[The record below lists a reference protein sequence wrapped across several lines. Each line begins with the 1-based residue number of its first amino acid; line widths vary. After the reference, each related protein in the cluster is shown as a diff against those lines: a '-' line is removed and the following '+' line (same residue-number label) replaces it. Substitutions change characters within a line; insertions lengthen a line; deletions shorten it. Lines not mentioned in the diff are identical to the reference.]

1 MMSDGN
7 GSKRELRS
15 EAWFS
20 GLNMFTFSHR
30 SWNGR
35 GYPPDVFDGRPVIG
49 ICNSWSELTT
59 CNAHLRIVAEHV
71 KRGVWEAGGLPLEFP
86 TMSLGESM
94 MKPTT
99 MLWRNLMSMDVEESL
114 RANPLD
120 GVVLLCG
127 CDKTT
132 PAQLMGAA
140 SVDLP
145 TICMPGGPMLN
156 GRWRDEEVGSGTDLW
171 RISDMRARGEIT
183 DEEYLEVEA
192 GYSRSDGH
200 CNTMGTA
207 STMTS
212 MAEALGTTLTGAAAI
227 PAADSRRRAL
237 AHITGRRI
245 VQMVHEDLR
254 LSQILTPAGVPQ
266 RDRDA
271 ARARRLDQ
279 CRHPPAGDRR
289 PARHRP
295 PARAFRRALAP
306 GAVPRQSQ
314 AVRRV
319 PHGGLPCR
327 RGVPAVMA
335 EIRDLLELGAMTA
348 TGVTMGENLVGVE
361 ARRQGHP
368 PAREPALAGRRHRH
382 PARHAGTGQRGDQA
396 LRGQRGSYSATA
408 AAPYVFESRADLLE
422 HIDDDDL
429 PVDATTV
436 LVLKHGGPKGGPG
449 MPEWGQLPIPAKL
462 LRQGVT
468 DMLRISDARMSGT
481 SYGTVVLHTTP
492 EAAAGGP
499 LAVVQTGDEIELERR
514 RAPAR
519 PARLRPR
526 SCNAAWTPGR
536 LPRRT
541 TPAATAGSSSTTCWA
556 PTPAATSTSCAPT
569 ASSTPTTARSTPV
582 WATRSGSAQNG
593 VRLRSVRTEDVA
605 AGSEVRCWHSCAAS
619 LPHPD

>member
-1 MMSDGN
+1 MTET
-7 GSKRELRS
+7 GSSGSRRELRS
-15 EAWFS
+15 HSWFS

-49 ICNSWSELTT
+49 ICNSWSELTS

-145 TICMPGGPMLN
+145 TICMPGGPMLS

-171 RISDMRARGEIT
+171 RISDMRRRGELS
-183 DEEYLEVEA
+183 DQEYLEVEA

-245 VQMVHEDLR
+245 VQMVHDDLR
-254 LSQILTPAGVPQ
+254 LSQILTPQAFHNAIATLHALGGSTNAVIHLPAIAG
-266 RDRDA
+266 
-271 ARARRLDQ
+271 RLGIDLPLE
-279 CRHPPAGDRR
+279 RFDE
-289 PARHRP
+289 
-295 PARAFRRALAP
+295 L
-306 GAVPRQSQ
+306 S
-314 AVRRV
+314 RRV
-319 PHGGLPCR
+319 PFLTDLKPSGQYLMEAFHAAG
-327 RGVPAVMA
+327 GVPAVMA
-335 EIRDLLELGAMTA
+335 EIRDVLELAAMTVSGA
-348 TGVTMGENLVGVE
+348 TMGENLTGVE
-361 ARRQGHP
+361 GDGKVIRRRADPLSPDG
-368 PAREPALAGRRHRH
+368 GIVI
-382 PARHAGTGQRGDQA
+382 
-396 LRGQRGSYSATA
+396 LRGSLAPGTAVIKRSAASSELLQHRGRA
-408 AAPYVFESRADLLE
+408 YVFETRADLLE

-429 PVDATTV
+429 PVDASTV
-436 LVLKHGGPKGGPG
+436 LVLKNAGPKGGPG

-462 LRQGVT
+462 LREGVT

-499 LAVVQTGDEIELERR
+499 LAVVQTGDEIELDVDERR
-514 RAPAR
+514 LDLLVPADELER
-519 PARLRPR
+519 RL
-526 SCNAAWTPGR
+526 ATWTPPPPHYTRGYGR
-536 LPRRT
+536 LFIDNVLG
-541 TPAATAGSSSTTCWA
+541 ADAGCDFDFLRDDGIEHA
-556 PTPAATSTSCAPT
+556 DYGPLY
-569 ASSTPTTARSTPV
+569 ARM
-582 WATRSGSAQNG
+582 G
-593 VRLRSVRTEDVA
+593 
-605 AGSEVRCWHSCAAS
+605 HS
-619 LPHPD
+619 

>member
-1 MMSDGN
+1 MSEGN

-15 EAWFS
+15 AAWFS

-59 CNAHLRIVAEHV
+59 CNAHLRIVAEYV

-86 TMSLGESM
+86 TISLGESM

-156 GRWRDEEVGSGTDLW
+156 GQWREEEVGSGTDLW
-171 RISDMRARGEIT
+171 RISDMRRRGEIT
-183 DEEYLEVEA
+183 DGEYLELEA
-192 GYSRSDGH
+192 SYSRSDGH

-237 AHITGRRI
+237 AHLTGRRI
-245 VQMVHEDLR
+245 VQMVHDDLR
-254 LSQILTPAGVPQ
+254 LSQIITPQAFHNAIATLHALGGSTNAVIHLPAIAGRLGIDLPLERFDELSREVPFIANLKPSGEFLMEEFHQ
-266 RDRDA
+266 
-271 ARARRLDQ
+271 
-279 CRHPPAGDRR
+279 AG
-289 PARHRP
+289 
-295 PARAFRRALAP
+295 
-306 GAVPRQSQ
+306 
-314 AVRRV
+314 
-319 PHGGLPCR
+319 
-327 RGVPAVMA
+327 GVPAVMA
-335 EIRDLLELGAMTA
+335 EIKDSLELGALTA
-348 TGVTMGENLVGVE
+348 TGKSMGENLEGV
-361 ARRQGHP
+361 AGGNGRVILKRSAPLSPDGGIVIL
-368 PAREPALAGRRHRH
+368 RGTLAPGSAVIKRSAASEELLRHRGR
-382 PARHAGTGQRGDQA
+382 A
-396 LRGQRGSYSATA
+396 
-408 AAPYVFESRADLLE
+408 YVFENREELLA

-429 PVDATTV
+429 PVDASTV
-436 LVLKHGGPKGGPG
+436 LVLKNGGPKGGPG
-449 MPEWGQLPIPAKL
+449 MPEWGQLPIPGRL

-481 SYGTVVLHTTP
+481 SYGTVVLHATP

-499 LAVVQTGDEIELERR
+499 LAVVQTGDEIELNVDERR
-514 RAPAR
+514 LDLLVPAEELER
-519 PARLRPR
+519 RL
-526 SCNAAWTPGR
+526 AAWSPPAPHYTRGYGR
-536 LPRRT
+536 LFIDNVLGADLGCDFDFLRADGIEHADYGPLY
-541 TPAATAGSSSTTCWA
+541 
-556 PTPAATSTSCAPT
+556 
-569 ASSTPTTARSTPV
+569 ARM
-582 WATRSGSAQNG
+582 G
-593 VRLRSVRTEDVA
+593 
-605 AGSEVRCWHSCAAS
+605 HS
-619 LPHPD
+619 

>member
-1 MMSDGN
+1 MTERPEQN
-7 GSKRELRS
+7 GARRELRS
-15 EAWFS
+15 HAWFA
-20 GLNMFTFSHR
+20 GLDMFTFAHR

-145 TICMPGGPMLN
+145 TICVPGGPMLN

-171 RISDMRARGEIT
+171 RISDLRRRGLLS

-245 VQMVHEDLR
+245 VQMVHDDLR
-254 LSQILTPAGVPQ
+254 LSQILTPAAFHNAIATLHALGGSTNAVIHLPAIAGRLGIDLPLERFDELSREVPFLANLKPSGEYLMEQ
-266 RDRDA
+266 FHA
-271 ARARRLDQ
+271 A
-279 CRHPPAGDRR
+279 G
-289 PARHRP
+289 
-295 PARAFRRALAP
+295 
-306 GAVPRQSQ
+306 
-314 AVRRV
+314 
-319 PHGGLPCR
+319 
-327 RGVPAVMA
+327 GVPAVMG
-335 EIRDLLELGAMTA
+335 EIRDSLELGALTA
-348 TGVTMGENLVGVE
+348 TGATMGENL
-361 ARRQGHP
+361 
-368 PAREPALAGRRHRH
+368 AGLGADGKVIRKRSA
-382 PARHAGTGQRGDQA
+382 PLSPDGGIVI
-396 LRGQRGSYSATA
+396 LRGTLAPGSAVIKRSAASESLLNHRGRA
-408 AAPYVFESRADLLE
+408 YVFETRQELLD

-429 PVDATTV
+429 PVDASTV
-436 LVLKHGGPKGGPG
+436 LVLKHGGPRGGPG
-449 MPEWGQLPIPAKL
+449 MPEWGQLPIPGKL
-462 LRQGVT
+462 LREGVT

-481 SYGTVVLHTTP
+481 SYGAVVLHTSP
-492 EAAAGGP
+492 EA
-499 LAVVQTGDEIELERR
+499 
-514 RAPAR
+514 
-519 PARLRPR
+519 
-526 SCNAAWTPGR
+526 
-536 LPRRT
+536 
-541 TPAATAGSSSTTCWA
+541 
-556 PTPAATSTSCAPT
+556 
-569 ASSTPTTARSTPV
+569 
-582 WATRSGSAQNG
+582 
-593 VRLRSVRTEDVA
+593 
-605 AGSEVRCWHSCAAS
+605 
-619 LPHPD
+619 

>member
-1 MMSDGN
+1 MTETPEPN
-7 GSKRELRS
+7 GARRELRS

-20 GLNMFTFSHR
+20 GLNMFTFAHR

-171 RISDMRARGEIT
+171 RISDLRRRGELS

-212 MAEALGTTLTGAAAI
+212 MAEALGTTLTGAAADPGGRLAPARARPHHRAPHRADGARR
-227 PAADSRRRAL
+227 PAAL
-237 AHITGRRI
+237 ADPHAR
-245 VQMVHEDLR
+245 
-254 LSQILTPAGVPQ
+254 GVPQ

-279 CRHPPAGDRR
+279 RRHPPARDRR

-295 PARAFRRALAP
+295 AARALRRALAR
-306 GAVPRQSQ
+306 GAVPRQPQ
-314 AVRRV
+314 ALRRV
-319 PHGGLPCR
+319 PDGAVP
-327 RGVPAVMA
+327 RG
-335 EIRDLLELGAMTA
+335 
-348 TGVTMGENLVGVE
+348 
-361 ARRQGHP
+361 
-368 PAREPALAGRRHRH
+368 
-382 PARHAGTGQRGDQA
+382 
-396 LRGQRGSYSATA
+396 
-408 AAPYVFESRADLLE
+408 
-422 HIDDDDL
+422 
-429 PVDATTV
+429 
-436 LVLKHGGPKGGPG
+436 
-449 MPEWGQLPIPAKL
+449 
-462 LRQGVT
+462 
-468 DMLRISDARMSGT
+468 
-481 SYGTVVLHTTP
+481 
-492 EAAAGGP
+492 
-499 LAVVQTGDEIELERR
+499 RR
-514 RAPAR
+514 RAGGDGRDQGLAR
-519 PARLRPR
+519 ARRADR
-526 SCNAAWTPGR
+526 DGRHDGREPGR
-536 LPRRT
+536 
-541 TPAATAGSSSTTCWA
+541 AS
-556 PTPAATSTSCAPT
+556 APT
-569 ASSTPTTARSTPV
+569 ARSSASAR
-582 WATRSGSAQNG
+582 TRS
-593 VRLRSVRTEDVA
+593 RPTA
-605 AGSEVRCWHSCAAS
+605 ASSSCAARS
-619 LPHPD
+619 RPGAP

>member
-1 MMSDGN
+1 
-7 GSKRELRS
+7 
-15 EAWFS
+15 
-20 GLNMFTFSHR
+20 MFTFSHR

-156 GRWRDEEVGSGTDLW
+156 GQWGEEAVGSGTDLW
-171 RISDMRARGEIT
+171 RISDMRRRGELT
-183 DEEYLEVEA
+183 DKEYLEVEA

-245 VQMVHEDLR
+245 VQMVHDDLR
-254 LSQILTPAGVPQ
+254 LSQILTPEAFHNAIATLHAIGGSTNAVIHLPAIAGRLGIDLPLERFDELSRQVPFLTDVKPSGQ
-266 RDRDA
+266 Y
-271 ARARRLDQ
+271 LMEEF
-279 CRHPPAGDRR
+279 HVAG
-289 PARHRP
+289 
-295 PARAFRRALAP
+295 
-306 GAVPRQSQ
+306 
-314 AVRRV
+314 
-319 PHGGLPCR
+319 
-327 RGVPAVMA
+327 GVPAVMA
-335 EIRDLLELGAMTA
+335 EIRDVLELGAMTA
-348 TGVTMGENLVGVE
+348 TGRSMGENLEGVE
-361 ARRQGHP
+361 GDGKVIRRRADPISPDGGIVIL
-368 PAREPALAGRRHRH
+368 RGTLAPGTAVIKRSAASEELLRHRGR
-382 PARHAGTGQRGDQA
+382 A
-396 LRGQRGSYSATA
+396 
-408 AAPYVFESRADLLE
+408 YVFETRADLLE

-429 PVDATTV
+429 PVDASTV
-436 LVLKHGGPKGGPG
+436 LVLKNGGPKGGPG
-449 MPEWGQLPIPAKL
+449 MPEWGQLPIPGKL

-499 LAVVQTGDEIELERR
+499 LAVVQTGDEIELNVDERR
-514 RAPAR
+514 LDLLVPAEEL
-519 PARLRPR
+519 ARRL
-526 SCNAAWTPGR
+526 AAWTPPPPHYTRGYGR
-536 LPRRT
+536 LFIDNVLGADSGCDFDFLRADGIEHADYGPLY
-541 TPAATAGSSSTTCWA
+541 
-556 PTPAATSTSCAPT
+556 
-569 ASSTPTTARSTPV
+569 ARM
-582 WATRSGSAQNG
+582 G
-593 VRLRSVRTEDVA
+593 
-605 AGSEVRCWHSCAAS
+605 HS
-619 LPHPD
+619 

>member
-1 MMSDGN
+1 MTKGTEGN
-7 GSKRELRS
+7 GSRRELRS

-20 GLNMFTFSHR
+20 GLDMFTFAHR
-30 SWNGR
+30 SWNAR

-145 TICMPGGPMLN
+145 TICVPGGPMLN

-171 RISDMRARGEIT
+171 RISDMRRRGEIS
-183 DEEYLEVEA
+183 DQEYLEIEA

-237 AHITGRRI
+237 AHVSGRRI
-245 VQMVHEDLR
+245 VQMVHDDLR
-254 LSQILTPAGVPQ
+254 LSQILTPEAFHNAIATLHALGGSTNAVIHLPAIAGRLGIDLPLERFDELSREVPFLANLKPSGEYLMEQ
-266 RDRDA
+266 FHA
-271 ARARRLDQ
+271 A
-279 CRHPPAGDRR
+279 G
-289 PARHRP
+289 
-295 PARAFRRALAP
+295 
-306 GAVPRQSQ
+306 
-314 AVRRV
+314 
-319 PHGGLPCR
+319 
-327 RGVPAVMA
+327 GVPAVMA
-335 EIRDLLELGAMTA
+335 EIGDSLELGALTA
-348 TGVTMGENLVGVE
+348 TGATMGENL
-361 ARRQGHP
+361 
-368 PAREPALAGRRHRH
+368 AGLGADGKVIRKRST
-382 PARHAGTGQRGDQA
+382 PLSPDGGIVI
-396 LRGQRGSYSATA
+396 LRGTLAPGSAVIKRSAASERLLNHRGRA
-408 AAPYVFESRADLLE
+408 YVFETRAELLE

-429 PVDATTV
+429 PVDAGTV
-436 LVLKHGGPKGGPG
+436 LVLKNGGPKGGPG
-449 MPEWGQLPIPAKL
+449 MPEWGQLPIPGKL
-462 LRQGVT
+462 LREGVT

-481 SYGTVVLHTTP
+481 SYGTVVLHTSP

-499 LAVVQTGDEIELERR
+499 FSVVQTGDEIELNVDERR
-514 RAPAR
+514 LDLLVPVEEVER
-519 PARLRPR
+519 RLL
-526 SCNAAWTPGR
+526 AWSPPPPHYTRGYGR
-536 LPRRT
+536 LFIDNVLGAEQGCDFDFLRADGIEHADYGPLY
-541 TPAATAGSSSTTCWA
+541 
-556 PTPAATSTSCAPT
+556 
-569 ASSTPTTARSTPV
+569 ARM
-582 WATRSGSAQNG
+582 G
-593 VRLRSVRTEDVA
+593 
-605 AGSEVRCWHSCAAS
+605 HS
-619 LPHPD
+619 

>member
-1 MMSDGN
+1 MTEGN
-7 GSKRELRS
+7 GRGRTLRS

-156 GRWRDEEVGSGTDLW
+156 GQWREEAVGSGTDLW
-171 RISDMRARGEIT
+171 RISDMRRRGELT
-183 DEEYLEVEA
+183 DKEYLEVEA

-237 AHITGRRI
+237 AHVTGRRI
-245 VQMVHEDLR
+245 VQMVHDDLR
-254 LSQILTPAGVPQ
+254 LSQILTPEAFHNAIATLHALGGSTNAVIHLPAIAGRLGIDLPLE
-266 RDRDA
+266 RFDELS
-271 ARARRLDQ
+271 RR
-279 CRHPPAGDRR
+279 
-289 PARHRP
+289 
-295 PARAFRRALAP
+295 
-306 GAVPRQSQ
+306 GAVPGRTE

-319 PHGGLPCR
+319 PHGAVP
-327 RGVPAVMA
+327 RG
-335 EIRDLLELGAMTA
+335 
-348 TGVTMGENLVGVE
+348 
-361 ARRQGHP
+361 
-368 PAREPALAGRRHRH
+368 
-382 PARHAGTGQRGDQA
+382 
-396 LRGQRGSYSATA
+396 
-408 AAPYVFESRADLLE
+408 
-422 HIDDDDL
+422 
-429 PVDATTV
+429 
-436 LVLKHGGPKGGPG
+436 
-449 MPEWGQLPIPAKL
+449 
-462 LRQGVT
+462 
-468 DMLRISDARMSGT
+468 
-481 SYGTVVLHTTP
+481 
-492 EAAAGGP
+492 
-499 LAVVQTGDEIELERR
+499 RR
-514 RAPAR
+514 RARRDGRDRGRAR
-519 PARLRPR
+519 ARG
-526 SCNAAWTPGR
+526 A
-536 LPRRT
+536 
-541 TPAATAGSSSTTCWA
+541 
-556 PTPAATSTSCAPT
+556 
-569 ASSTPTTARSTPV
+569 
-582 WATRSGSAQNG
+582 
-593 VRLRSVRTEDVA
+593 
-605 AGSEVRCWHSCAAS
+605 
-619 LPHPD
+619 

>member
-1 MMSDGN
+1 MSESN

-86 TMSLGESM
+86 TISLGESM

-156 GRWRDEEVGSGTDLW
+156 GQWQEESVGSGTDLW
-171 RISDMRARGEIT
+171 RISDMRRRGEIS
-183 DEEYLEVEA
+183 DVEYVELEQS
-192 GYSRSDGH
+192 YSRSDGH

-237 AHITGRRI
+237 AHLTGRRI
-245 VQMVHEDLR
+245 VQMVQDDLR
-254 LSQILTPAGVPQ
+254 LSQILTPEAFHNAIATLHALGGSTNAVIHLPAIAGRLGIDLPLERFDELSREVPFI
-266 RDRDA
+266 A
-271 ARARRLDQ
+271 NLK
-279 CRHPPAGDRR
+279 PSGEFLMEEF
-289 PARHRP
+289 HRS
-295 PARAFRRALAP
+295 
-306 GAVPRQSQ
+306 G
-314 AVRRV
+314 
-319 PHGGLPCR
+319 
-327 RGVPAVMA
+327 GVPAVMA
-335 EIRDLLELGAMTA
+335 EIRDSLELGALTA
-348 TGVTMGENLVGVE
+348 TGKTMGENLAG
-361 ARRQGHP
+361 
-368 PAREPALAGRRHRH
+368 LAGGNGTVIRKRSAPLSPDGGIVILRGTLAPGSAVIKRSAASEELLRHRGR
-382 PARHAGTGQRGDQA
+382 A
-396 LRGQRGSYSATA
+396 
-408 AAPYVFESRADLLE
+408 YVFETRADLLA

-429 PVDATTV
+429 PVDASTV
-436 LVLKHGGPKGGPG
+436 LVLKNGGPKGGPG

-481 SYGTVVLHTTP
+481 SYGAVVLHTTP

-499 LAVVQTGDEIELERR
+499 LAVVQTGDEIELNVDERR
-514 RAPAR
+514 LDLLVAPEELQR
-519 PARLRPR
+519 RLD
-526 SCNAAWTPGR
+526 AWTPPAPHYTRGYGR
-536 LPRRT
+536 LFIDNVLG
-541 TPAATAGSSSTTCWA
+541 ADAGCDFSFLRA
-556 PTPAATSTSCAPT
+556 DGVEHADYGPLY
-569 ASSTPTTARSTPV
+569 ARM
-582 WATRSGSAQNG
+582 G
-593 VRLRSVRTEDVA
+593 
-605 AGSEVRCWHSCAAS
+605 HS
-619 LPHPD
+619 